1 MKIFVSYSVV
11 QFFGFLITAGL
22 SAVLSVL
29 LLTSV
34 ANNWFSWLLLAAMAL
49 VFEVGKWCSIHDQ
62 RRWIASLLIAVSVLG
77 SAGGLHRALTINLDN
92 ADHIAQVR
100 KLVSEEIEQNN
111 QAIATYLTLDRIRN
125 HAQPLQQRNA
135 ELREQLTSLPQPEVS
150 ELSAVLSLLANVLNV
165 HSDVVTGV
173 VILLLAGLLDTLGV
187 LFMTRPVNDI
197 DGDIDAVATTA
208 STKPK
213 VKNLET
219 LSYSYPSFKKMQLAR
234 RDNGEEVLSQRA
246 CIREGYR
253 DKQVRGYFQRLVND
267 GLITKNGS
275 QYDWLTVKKNVRQL
289 F

>member
-1 MKIFVSYSVV
+1 MKIPVSYSIV
-11 QFFGFLITAGL
+11 QFFGFLITAAL

-34 ANNWFSWLLLAAMAL
+34 ASNWFSWLLLAAMAL

-100 KLVSEEIEQNN
+100 KLVTEEIKQNN
-111 QAIATYLTLDRIRN
+111 QAIKTYLALQRIRN
-125 HAQPLQQRNA
+125 DVQPLQQRNA
-135 ELREQLTSLPQPEVS
+135 ELRDQLANLPQLEVS
-150 ELSAVLSLLANVLNV
+150 ELAAVLSLLANVLNV
-165 HSDVVTGV
+165 QSDVMTGV
-173 VILLLAGLLDTLGV
+173 VILLLSGLLDTLGV
-187 LFMTRPVNDI
+187 LFMTRHVN
-197 DGDIDAVATTA
+197 DIDAVATTA

-246 CIREGYR
+246 CIRDGYK
-253 DKQVRGYFQRLVND
+253 DKQVRGYFQRLVDDN
-267 GLITKNGS
+267 LITKNGS
-275 QYDWLTVKKNVRQL
+275 QYDWLTVNKNVRQL